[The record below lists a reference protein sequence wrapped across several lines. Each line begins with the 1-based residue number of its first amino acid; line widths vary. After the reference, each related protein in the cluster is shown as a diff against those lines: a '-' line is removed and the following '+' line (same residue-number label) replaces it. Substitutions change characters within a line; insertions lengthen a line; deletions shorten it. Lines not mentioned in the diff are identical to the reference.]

1 MITITIEK
9 DSILEDQTQFES
21 DEALLEFLIA
31 KFSDRTI
38 LVNVDENDL
47 TASEQK
53 AYQEHLVSNE
63 SDFSDFK
70 G

>member
-1 MITITIEK
+1 MTTITIEK
-9 DSILEDQTQFES
+9 DSILKDQTQFES

-31 KFSDRTI
+31 KFSYHTV
-38 LVNVDENDL
+38 LVNVDESDL
-47 TASEQK
+47 NANEQK
-53 AYQEHLVSNE
+53 AYQEHFGSDK